1 MVEDSKPLLEEMGV
15 EWVLNPNPKKQKG
28 SHALMIQ
35 TKQLE
40 QTKELWSQITNVMHG
55 LSTLKP

>member
-1 MVEDSKPLLEEMGV
+1 MVEDSKLLLEEIGV

-35 TKQLE
+35 TEQLE
-40 QTKELWSQITNVMHG
+40 QT
-55 LSTLKP
+55 